1 MRFFCLASLLA
12 SASAFTSQGGAFT
25 TTTPVV
31 GGAFN
36 DVVAAPSSHANRRAT
51 IVMDGKANGTYCIS
65 LDRAYVTVGTPTI
78 LGDIGNGI
86 CRKSNTKH

>member
-25 TTTPVV
+25 TTTPAV
-31 GGAFN
+31 GGAFQ

-51 IVMDGKANGTYCIS
+51 IVMDGKANGTFS
-65 LDRAYVTVGTPTI
+65 GDRAYVTY
-78 LGDIGNGI
+78 GNP
-86 CRKSNTKH
+86 N